1 MDRIRRLGVVGMAA
15 LALLAAPAAAQ
26 DAGLRIVVLEG
37 ENSVNVIE
45 QGAAVPTLV
54 EVRDRNDLPV
64 AGALVRFL
72 LGEGGTATLNAG
84 LSQVALTTNALGQAA
99 VAVNPIAVG
108 AVELSVSATFGGETA
123 MAAIV
128 QANFATAAEAA
139 AATRTVGAGAADAG
153 GGGLGLG
160 AMVGLAGA
168 AVGGGLGLRAAL
180 AGDDAPPGGRGGP
193 GDRPPVSNARAVLVE
208 FYEATGGANWSNNAN
223 WNTDAPLSVWG
234 GVAVDLADRVL
245 GLSLYSNQLSGTIP
259 SSLGGLTNLE
269 WLRLGSN
276 QLSGT
281 IPSSLGGLTNL
292 EQLYL
297 DDNQLSGTI
306 PSSLGGLTNLDELNL
321 SYNQLSG
328 TIPSSLGGLTNLEQ
342 LRLSNNQLSGS
353 IPAALCRFAGDIN
366 PQQNGVILPCAS
378 GDDRAVLMEFYEAA
392 GGANWA
398 NNANWNT
405 DAPLNQWHGV
415 TTDAAG
421 DVVELRLPDNRLSGT
436 IPSSLGSLANLDE
449 LVLAGNQLSGSI
461 PAALCRFADSINPQ
475 QGGVILPCEGSG
487 EERAVLAEFYEAAG
501 GANWADN
508 ANWNTHAPLGQ
519 WHGVGTDAAGSVVE
533 LRLPNNRLSGTI
545 PSSLSGLTNLRWLY
559 LDGNQLSGTIPSSL
573 GGLNLEILALG
584 RNRLSG
590 TIPSSLG
597 GPPNLKWLSL
607 SENQLSGSIPSSLG
621 GLTNLELLHLAE
633 NQLSGTIPSSLGGLT
648 NLESFW
654 LSDNQLSGSIPA
666 ALCKFE
672 DGINP
677 QQGGVI
683 LPCAGSGEER
693 AERAV
698 LAEFYEAAGGGN
710 WTDDTNWNTDAPLDQ
725 WHGVS
730 TDAAGSVVELRL
742 DNNRLSGTIPS
753 SLGSLANLDELVL
766 AGNQLSGSIPAALC
780 RFADSINPQQ
790 GGVLLLCEGPGH
802 ERAVLAEFYEAAG
815 GANWANNANWN
826 TDAPLD
832 QWHGVGTDTAG
843 RVVELRLSINR
854 LSGTIPSSLGGLPNL
869 RWLYLAG
876 NQLSGP
882 IPSSLG
888 GLNLVILNLANN
900 QLSGPIPSSL
910 GGPPNLKWLLL
921 RGNQLSGPIPSSLGG
936 LTNLELLDLAGNQ
949 LSGPIPPSLGGL
961 PNLEWLLLR
970 GNQLSGPIPSL
981 LGSLTNLEVLDL
993 SGNQLSGPVP
1003 SPLGGL
1009 PNLERLWLRGNQ
1021 LSGPIPSSLGGLPN
1035 LEGLWLDDNQLLG
1048 PIPSS
1053 LGGLPNLEV
1062 LDLSGNQLSG
1072 TIPSSLGG
1080 LPNLERLW
1088 LRGNQLSGPIP
1099 SSLGGLPNLE
1109 SLSLRYNQLSGSIP
1123 AALCRFEVSINP
1135 QQDGIDLPCASSGGG
1150 GDLEVR
1156 LVPGDRRLEVRWT
1169 APSAGG
1175 PAIDGYDVRY
1185 RRAGGPG
1192 VPGGWTELAAETAG
1206 TDDRATITGL
1216 TNGAA
1221 YQVQVRAGAGGWS
1234 AAATGVPAAPAAPVT
1249 FGGARIED
1257 QRWRQY
1263 EEAAPLVLPAATGG
1277 AGALTYALTPALPA
1291 GLAFDPAARTVS
1303 GTPSA
1308 PSPSATYTYA
1318 ATDSA
1323 APPSMAS
1330 LTFTIE
1336 VEASAEEEALR
1347 RDALAAQGRALLSSV
1362 TGVIGERFR
1371 ARRAGS
1377 PGSVGPG
1384 RGSAM
1389 GALGNALAA
1398 LPGMQGQGGLAA
1410 SAGFGPGA
1418 GPGGHLGGLSAPGA
1432 GMGPGDALEGLRQG
1446 PFGVGVG
1453 GWDGLVWGR
1462 SFQAPLGG
1470 GAAGGGA
1477 SRYTVWGAGDRQS
1490 FSGSPE
1496 AGRYRG
1502 DLRSLYVGADGRLG
1516 ADWLAGAA
1524 VGRSWGAADYAAASA
1539 GGAAGRLTTRMTSV
1553 YPYLRGRVSRGLELW
1568 AVGGYGRGEAA
1579 DARGAEPFGEPG
1591 ALTMT
1596 MTAAG
1601 LRQDVAEG
1609 SGAALSVVGGAG
1621 SLSLSSADG
1630 GPTVAGL
1637 AARVHRGR
1645 LALEAS
1651 RASGAVSP
1659 FVQFGGRWDGGDGQ
1673 TGAGLELVGGLRAST
1688 ARLALEAR
1696 GRWLSAHSAAG
1707 YEEYGAMARLAFRA
1721 RPDGTGLRAALAPRW
1736 GAAGELSLG
1745 GDGLLGGAGAD
1756 GLHPGASWTP
1766 AARALSVDGEVGYGW
1781 RPRRLRGVLSPT
1793 ASWRRTGFG
1802 GDVTRAGL
1810 SWLSSEDSR
1819 RDVRMQLTLGRE
1831 RWREQRAG
1839 YQLAVA
1845 LASVF

>member
-1 MDRIRRLGVVGMAA
+1 MDGIRRLGVVGMAA

-45 QGAAVPTLV
+45 QGAAVLTLV

-84 LSQVALTTNALGQAA
+84 LSQVVLTTNALGQAA
-99 VAVNPIAVG
+99 VAVNPIAAG

-123 MAAIV
+123 TAAIV

-139 AATRTVGAGAADAG
+139 AAKAGGGGAAGAGGGGAAGAG

-160 AMVGLAGA
+160 TMVGLAGA

-180 AGDDAPPGGRGGP
+180 AGDDAAPPGGQGGP
-193 GDRPPVSNARAVLVE
+193 GGPPPVSNARAVLIE
-208 FYEATGGANWSNNAN
+208 FYEAAGGANWSNNTN
-223 WNTDAPLSVWG
+223 WNTDARLGEWYGVDTDIFGRVTRLALSQNRLSGTIPSSLGDLTNLDRLELFGNQLSGAIPSSLG
-234 GVAVDLADRVL
+234 GLTNLEIL
-245 GLSLYSNQLSGTIP
+245 GFSHNQLSGTIP
-259 SSLGGLTNLE
+259 SSLGGLTNLR
-269 WLRLGSN
+269 WLRLSDNQLSGTIPSSLDGLTALEQLWLDDN

-292 EQLYL
+292 EQLSIQRNQL
-297 DDNQLSGTI
+297 SGAIPSSLGGLTNLESLELVDNQLSGTI
-306 PSSLGGLTNLDELNL
+306 PSSLGGLTNLKLLRL
-321 SYNQLSG
+321 SRNQLSG
-328 TIPSSLGGLTNLEQ
+328 PIPSSLGGLTKLRLLRLSRNQLSGPIPSSLGGLTNLEE
-342 LRLSNNQLSGS
+342 LELFGNQLSDS
-353 IPAALCRFAGDIN
+353 IPAALCRFADSIN
-366 PQQNGVILPCAS
+366 PQQGSVILPCAS
-378 GDDRAVLMEFYEAA
+378 GDARAVLMEFYEAT
-392 GGANWA
+392 GGANWTDDT
-398 NNANWNT
+398 NWNT
-405 DAPLNQWHGV
+405 DAPLDQWYGV

-421 DVVELRLPDNRLSGT
+421 SVVELRLSNNRLSGT

-449 LVLAGNQLSGSI
+449 LHLAGNQLSGSI

-475 QGGVILPCEGSG
+475 QGGVILPC
-487 EERAVLAEFYEAAG
+487 
-501 GANWADN
+501 
-508 ANWNTHAPLGQ
+508 
-519 WHGVGTDAAGSVVE
+519 
-533 LRLPNNRLSGTI
+533 
-545 PSSLSGLTNLRWLY
+545 
-559 LDGNQLSGTIPSSL
+559 
-573 GGLNLEILALG
+573 
-584 RNRLSG
+584 
-590 TIPSSLG
+590 
-597 GPPNLKWLSL
+597 
-607 SENQLSGSIPSSLG
+607 
-621 GLTNLELLHLAE
+621 
-633 NQLSGTIPSSLGGLT
+633 
-648 NLESFW
+648 
-654 LSDNQLSGSIPA
+654 
-666 ALCKFE
+666 
-672 DGINP
+672 
-677 QQGGVI
+677 
-683 LPCAGSGEER
+683 AGSGE
-693 AERAV
+693 
-698 LAEFYEAAGGGN
+698 
-710 WTDDTNWNTDAPLDQ
+710 
-725 WHGVS
+725 
-730 TDAAGSVVELRL
+730 
-742 DNNRLSGTIPS
+742 
-753 SLGSLANLDELVL
+753 
-766 AGNQLSGSIPAALC
+766 
-780 RFADSINPQQ
+780 
-790 GGVLLLCEGPGH
+790 

-832 QWHGVGTDTAG
+832 QWHGVGTNTAG
-843 RVVELRLSINR
+843 RVVELRLDNNR

-869 RWLYLAG
+869 RWLFLAY
-876 NQLSGP
+876 
-882 IPSSLG
+882 
-888 GLNLVILNLANN
+888 
-900 QLSGPIPSSL
+900 
-910 GGPPNLKWLLL
+910 
-921 RGNQLSGPIPSSLGG
+921 
-936 LTNLELLDLAGNQ
+936 
-949 LSGPIPPSLGGL
+949 
-961 PNLEWLLLR
+961 
-970 GNQLSGPIPSL
+970 
-981 LGSLTNLEVLDL
+981 
-993 SGNQLSGPVP
+993 
-1003 SPLGGL
+1003 
-1009 PNLERLWLRGNQ
+1009 
-1021 LSGPIPSSLGGLPN
+1021 
-1035 LEGLWLDDNQLLG
+1035 
-1048 PIPSS
+1048 
-1053 LGGLPNLEV
+1053 
-1062 LDLSGNQLSG
+1062 NQLSG

-1080 LPNLERLW
+1080 LNLVILDLSRNRLSGTIPSSLGGPPNLEW
-1088 LRGNQLSGPIP
+1088 LVLAENQLSGTIP
-1099 SSLGGLPNLE
+1099 SSLGGLRNLELLHLAENQLSGTIPSSLGGLTNLE
-1109 SLSLRYNQLSGSIP
+1109 SFWLSYNQLSGSIP
-1123 AALCRFEVSINP
+1123 AALCRFEDSINP
-1135 QQDGIDLPCASSGGG
+1135 QQVGVDLPCASSGGG

-1156 LVPGDRRLEVRWT
+1156 LVPGDGRLEVRWT

-1175 PAIDGYDVRY
+1175 PAIGGYDVRY

-1192 VPGGWTELAAETAG
+1192 APGGWTELAAETAG
-1206 TDDRATITGL
+1206 MDDRATITGL

-1221 YQVQVRAGAGGWS
+1221 YQVQVRAGAAGWS

-1257 QRWRQY
+1257 RRWSQY

-1291 GLAFDPAARTVS
+1291 GLVFDPAARTVS

-1330 LTFTIE
+1330 LTFTIS

-1371 ARRAGS
+1371 ARAGP
-1377 PGSVGPG
+1377 PGNSGPG
-1384 RGSAM
+1384 RGSAL

-1398 LPGMQGQGGLAA
+1398 LLGTRGQGGLAA
-1410 SAGFGPGA
+1410 STGFSPGA

-1432 GMGPGDALEGLRQG
+1432 GMGPGDALEGLRRG
-1446 PFGVGVG
+1446 PFDAGAG

-1470 GAAGGGA
+1470 GEAGGGA

-1609 SGAALSVVGGAG
+1609 SGAALSIIGGAG

-1688 ARLALEAR
+1688 ARLGLEAR

-1707 YEEYGAMARLAFRA
+1707 YEEYGAMARLAFRS
-1721 RPDGTGLRAALAPRW
+1721 RPDGTGLRAALSPRW

-1745 GDGLLGGAGAD
+1745 GDGLLGGAGAE

-1845 LASVF
+1845 LASIF

>member
-99 VAVNPIAVG
+99 VAVNPIAAG

-123 MAAIV
+123 TAAIV

-139 AATRTVGAGAADAG
+139 AATRTVGAGAAGAG

-160 AMVGLAGA
+160 AMAGLAGA

-180 AGDDAPPGGRGGP
+180 AGAGDDAVPPGVRVG
-193 GDRPPVSNARAVLVE
+193 PPVSNARTVLME
-208 FYEATGGANWSNNAN
+208 FYEATDGANWSNNTN
-223 WNTDAPLSVWG
+223 WNTDAPLDDWYGVLTIAGRVVELALIGNRLSGTIPSSLG
-234 GVAVDLADRVL
+234 GLTNLARL
-245 GLSLYSNQLSGTIP
+245 ELSGNQLSGTIP

-269 WLRLGSN
+269 WLRLQEN

-292 EQLYL
+292 EVVDLWL
-297 DDNQLSGTI
+297 
-306 PSSLGGLTNLDELNL
+306 
-321 SYNQLSG
+321 
-328 TIPSSLGGLTNLEQ
+328 
-342 LRLSNNQLSGS
+342 NQLSGS
-353 IPAALCRFAGDIN
+353 IPAALCRFADSIN
-366 PQQNGVILPCAS
+366 PQEGNVFLPCAGSEDS
-378 GDDRAVLMEFYEAA
+378 GEERAVLAEFYEAA
-392 GGANWA
+392 GGANWV
-398 NNANWNT
+398 NNGNWNT
-405 DAPLNQWHGV
+405 DVPLDRWYGV
-415 TTDAAG
+415 RTDTAG
-421 DVVELRLPDNRLSGT
+421 SVVGLRLPDNRLSGT
-436 IPSSLGSLANLDE
+436 IPSSLGGLTNLEE
-449 LVLAGNQLSGSI
+449 LHLAGNQLSGSI

-475 QGGVILPCEGSG
+475 QGGVILLCEGPS

-501 GANWADN
+501 GANWANN
-508 ANWNTHAPLGQ
+508 ANWNTDAPLDQ
-519 WHGVGTDAAGSVVE
+519 WHGVTTDATGSVVE
-533 LRLPNNRLSGTI
+533 LRLSNNR
-545 PSSLSGLTNLRWLY
+545 
-559 LDGNQLSGTIPSSL
+559 
-573 GGLNLEILALG
+573 
-584 RNRLSG
+584 
-590 TIPSSLG
+590 
-597 GPPNLKWLSL
+597 
-607 SENQLSGSIPSSLG
+607 
-621 GLTNLELLHLAE
+621 
-633 NQLSGTIPSSLGGLT
+633 LSGTIPSSLGGLT
-648 NLESFW
+648 NLE
-654 LSDNQLSGSIPA
+654 
-666 ALCKFE
+666 
-672 DGINP
+672 
-677 QQGGVI
+677 
-683 LPCAGSGEER
+683 
-693 AERAV
+693 
-698 LAEFYEAAGGGN
+698 
-710 WTDDTNWNTDAPLDQ
+710 
-725 WHGVS
+725 
-730 TDAAGSVVELRL
+730 ELH
-742 DNNRLSGTIPS
+742 
-753 SLGSLANLDELVL
+753 L

-790 GGVLLLCEGPGH
+790 GGVILLCEGPGQD
-802 ERAVLAEFYEAAG
+802 RAVLAEFYEAAG

-832 QWHGVGTDTAG
+832 QWHGVGTDSAG
-843 RVVELRLSINR
+843 SVVELRLDNNR
-854 LSGTIPSSLGGLPNL
+854 LSGTIPSSLSDLPNL
-869 RWLYLAG
+869 QWLFLSE
-876 NQLSGP
+876 NQLSGT

-888 GLNLVILNLANN
+888 GLNLVILDLYRNR
-900 QLSGPIPSSL
+900 LSGTIPSSL
-910 GGPPNLKWLLL
+910 GGPPNLKWLVLAE
-921 RGNQLSGPIPSSLGG
+921 NQLSGSIPSSLGG
-936 LTNLELLDLAGNQ
+936 LRNLELLHLAY
-949 LSGPIPPSLGGL
+949 
-961 PNLEWLLLR
+961 
-970 GNQLSGPIPSL
+970 
-981 LGSLTNLEVLDL
+981 
-993 SGNQLSGPVP
+993 
-1003 SPLGGL
+1003 
-1009 PNLERLWLRGNQ
+1009 
-1021 LSGPIPSSLGGLPN
+1021 
-1035 LEGLWLDDNQLLG
+1035 
-1048 PIPSS
+1048 
-1053 LGGLPNLEV
+1053 
-1062 LDLSGNQLSG
+1062 NQLSG

-1080 LPNLERLW
+1080 LT
-1088 LRGNQLSGPIP
+1088 
-1099 SSLGGLPNLE
+1099 NLE
-1109 SLSLRYNQLSGSIP
+1109 SFWLSYNQLSGSIP
-1123 AALCRFEVSINP
+1123 AALCRFEDSINP
-1135 QQDGIDLPCASSGGG
+1135 QQGDIDLPCASSGGG

-1156 LVPGDRRLEVRWT
+1156 LVPGDGRLEVRWT

-1175 PAIDGYDVRY
+1175 PAIDDYEVRY
-1185 RRAGGPG
+1185 RKAGGPG

-1257 QRWRQY
+1257 QRWSQY
-1263 EEAAPLVLPAATGG
+1263 EAAAPLVLPAATGG
-1277 AGALTYALTPALPA
+1277 AGALAYALTPALPA

-1330 LTFTIE
+1330 LTFTIS

-1371 ARRAGS
+1371 ARAGP
-1377 PGSVGPG
+1377 PGNSGPG
-1384 RGSAM
+1384 RGSAV
-1389 GALGNALAA
+1389 GALGNALSA
-1398 LPGMQGQGGLAA
+1398 LPSMQGQGGLAA
-1410 SAGFGPGA
+1410 SAGFRPGA

-1432 GMGPGDALEGLRQG
+1432 GMGPGDALEGPRRG
-1446 PFGVGVG
+1446 PSGVGVG

-1470 GAAGGGA
+1470 GGAGGGA

-1609 SGAALSVVGGAG
+1609 SGVALSVVGGAG

-1707 YEEYGAMARLAFRA
+1707 YEEYGAMARLAFRS

-1745 GDGLLGGAGAD
+1745 GDGLLGGAGAE

-1845 LASVF
+1845 LTSIF